1 MPNTTAILTGREIEK
16 YLSMKQVLSIVEAA
30 FAAYGR
36 GKVQMPP
43 KTYLHLDRYHGDFR
57 AMPAYIEGLEAC
69 GVKWVSVHPLNRR
82 RGLPSIMALI
92 ILSDPRTG
100 YPLAVMDGTH
110 ITNFRTGAAGGL
122 AAQYLARKDSSR
134 IGLVGCGVQAYY
146 QLLALNEIFTVRH
159 ISVHDSDRVQQARF
173 IKAAAAAG
181 LTAVPS
187 GSVAGCVRDRDIV
200 VTTTPS
206 RKPIVK
212 SAWIGAGTHINAVG
226 ADAKG
231 KEELEGALLKRAKI
245 VVDDMAQASHSGE
258 INVPLSKRVIRASD
272 IYATLGDVMAGGRKG
287 RTSDREVTIFDS
299 TGLAIQDV
307 AVASYVYKKAIRSR
321 QPVRKVRLIP

>member
-1 MPNTTAILTGREIEK
+1 MPNTTVILTGREIEK

-69 GVKWVSVHPLNRR
+69 GVKWVNVHPHNRR
-82 RGLPSIMALI
+82 GGLPSIMALI
-92 ILSDPRTG
+92 LLSDTRTG

-122 AAQYLARKDSSR
+122 AAQYCAREDSSR
-134 IGLVGCGVQAYY
+134 IGFVGCGVQAYH
-146 QLLALNEIFTVRH
+146 QLLALKEIFTVRH
-159 ISVHDSDRVQQARF
+159 ISAYDNDRLQQARF

-187 GSVAGCVRDRDIV
+187 GSVAECVGDRDIV
-200 VTTTPS
+200 ITTTPS
-206 RKPIVK
+206 RKPIVR

-226 ADAKG
+226 ADATG
-231 KEELEGALLKRAKI
+231 KQELEGALLKRAKI
-245 VVDDMAQASHSGE
+245 VVDDVAQASHSGE
-258 INVPLSKRVIRASD
+258 INVPLSKRVIGFSD
-272 IYATLGDVMAGGRKG
+272 IYATLGEVITGSKAGRA
-287 RTSDREVTIFDS
+287 SSEEITIFDS

-307 AVASYVYKKAIRSR
+307 AVASYVYRKAMRSR
-321 QPVRKVRLIP
+321 RAVRKVRFIP